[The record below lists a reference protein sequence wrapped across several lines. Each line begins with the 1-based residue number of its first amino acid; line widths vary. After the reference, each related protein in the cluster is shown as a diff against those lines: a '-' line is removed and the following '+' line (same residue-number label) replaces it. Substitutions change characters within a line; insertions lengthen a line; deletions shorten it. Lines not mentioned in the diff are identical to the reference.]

1 MGPATRGGKVGL
13 TLVISFPLPSC
24 PAGVRFAREPRKAL
38 FSSES
43 DCHLSP
49 ASRWLQLLDKNPY
62 QNPRPLAAGS
72 LISKILIGET
82 NLTSVISKPT
92 LEKEN
97 LLHKATKIIAVL
109 VIMIFLGTGST
120 AVAQEDATADKN
132 NSAITYEKLKVFS
145 EILSLIESNYVE
157 SVGSDALIEGAIKGM
172 VKALDPH
179 SSYLPPKSYKNM
191 LVDTS
196 GKFGGLGIEISIRK
210 GLLTVVSPIEDTPAF
225 KAGVEAGDKII
236 KIEDESTLDMTLTD
250 AVSKLRGETGSPITI
265 TVFRDSIDGPKEF
278 TIVRAVIK
286 VRSVKKKIYRN
297 EIGYVKIRSFSKN
310 TSSDLDAALAE
321 FERKGV
327 TKLILDV
334 RNNPGG
340 LLNQAVEVSDR
351 FLKKENLIVY
361 TKGRTDEQNMRFTTH
376 DKVKRVTYPMI
387 ILVNGGS
394 ASASEIVAGA
404 LQDLGRAV
412 ILGTNTF
419 GKGSVQT
426 IIPLTDGSALRLTT
440 ARYYTPSGRVI
451 QENGIV
457 PDIIVE
463 MPLPGEVKEEKD
475 KKKESKEKTKLRRFL
490 REKDLKKHLKGKRS
504 FDGVDNGEETETKNP
519 EKKQEEA
526 GNTLE
531 EELQK
536 DRQLMT
542 AVSLLEGWE
551 IMRKTLKPSPRKKDS
566 APSQISMNAN

>member
-1 MGPATRGGKVGL
+1 M
-13 TLVISFPLPSC
+13 I
-24 PAGVRFAREPRKAL
+24 
-38 FSSES
+38 
-43 DCHLSP
+43 
-49 ASRWLQLLDKNPY
+49 DKP
-62 QNPRPLAAGS
+62 
-72 LISKILIGET
+72 IIHKID
-82 NLTSVISKPT
+82 
-92 LEKEN
+92 
-97 LLHKATKIIAVL
+97 LLHKVAKSVVIFAITMLLGIGNIA
-109 VIMIFLGTGST
+109 G
-120 AVAQEDATADKN
+120 AQENEKDSDK
-132 NSAITYEKLKVFS
+132 SSTRTYEKLKAFS

-157 SVGSDALIEGAIKGM
+157 SVESDALIDGAIKGM

-196 GKFGGLGIEISIRK
+196 GKFGGLGIEISVRK
-210 GLLTVVSPIEDTPAF
+210 GILTVVSPIEDTPAF
-225 KAGVEAGDKII
+225 KAGIKAGDKII
-236 KIEDESTLDMTLTD
+236 KIEDESTLDMTLTE
-250 AVSKLRGETGSPITI
+250 AVERLRGETGSPVNI
-265 TVFRDSIDGPKEF
+265 TVFRETLDAPKEF
-278 TIVRAVIK
+278 TIVRAIIK
-286 VRSVKKKIYRN
+286 VRSVVKKIYRN

-310 TSSDLDAALAE
+310 TSKDLDAALAE

-327 TKLILDV
+327 SKLVLDV

-412 ILGTNTF
+412 ILGTTTF

-451 QENGIV
+451 QENGIT

-463 MPLPGEVKEEKD
+463 MPLESAKKED
-475 KKKESKEKTKLRRFL
+475 GKKKESEEKTKLRRFL

-504 FDGVDNGEETETKNP
+504 FRSEEHTS
-519 EKKQEEA
+519 
-526 GNTLE
+526 
-531 EELQK
+531 ELQ
-536 DRQLMT
+536 
-542 AVSLLEGWE
+542 SH
-551 IMRKTLKPSPRKKDS
+551 
-566 APSQISMNAN
+566 

>member
-1 MGPATRGGKVGL
+1 M
-13 TLVISFPLPSC
+13 
-24 PAGVRFAREPRKAL
+24 
-38 FSSES
+38 
-43 DCHLSP
+43 
-49 ASRWLQLLDKNPY
+49 
-62 QNPRPLAAGS
+62 
-72 LISKILIGET
+72 
-82 NLTSVISKPT
+82 TSVTGKPT
-92 LEKEN
+92 IHKLN
-97 LLHKATKIIAVL
+97 LLHKATGIIAIL
-109 VIMIFLGTGST
+109 VIMIFLLTGNI
-120 AVAQEDATADKN
+120 AGAEEKENDDKN
-132 NSAITYEKLKVFS
+132 ASAITYEKLKVFS

-157 SVGSDALIEGAIKGM
+157 SVGPEELIEGAIKGM
-172 VKALDPH
+172 VKTLDPH

-210 GLLTVVSPIEDTPAF
+210 GLLTVISPIEDTPAF
-225 KAGVEAGDKII
+225 RAGIQAGDKII

-250 AVSKLRGETGSPITI
+250 AVSRLRGKNGTPITI
-265 TVFRDSIDGPKEF
+265 TVFRDSLDVPKEF
-278 TIVRAVIK
+278 TIVRAIIK
-286 VRSVKKKIYRN
+286 VRSVIKKIYRN
-297 EIGYVKIRSFSKN
+297 EIGYIKIRSFSKN
-310 TSSDLDAALAE
+310 TSKDLDAALAE

-327 TKLILDV
+327 TKLVLDV

-340 LLNQAVEVSDR
+340 LLNQAVEVADR

-412 ILGTNTF
+412 ILGTTTF

-451 QENGIV
+451 QENGII

-463 MPLPGEVKEEKD
+463 MPLESEVEEEKKD
-475 KKKESKEKTKLRRFL
+475 KKESKEKTKLRRFL
-490 REKDLKKHLKGKRS
+490 REKDLKKHLKGKKS
-504 FDGVDNGEETETKNP
+504 FDDGDIGEETENKDP
-519 EKKQEEA
+519 DKKQEEA
-526 GNTLE
+526 DNSLE
-531 EELQK
+531 NELKK

-542 AVSLLEGWE
+542 AVTLLEGWE
-551 IMRKTLKPSPRKKDS
+551 IMQKTLKPSPKKFDS
-566 APSQISMNAN
+566 APSQISMNQN